1 MSEINSKLH
10 NLVRDIREAEIK
22 AVYYELF
29 LKNEIDTINELEN
42 KIRDLYQEKH
52 RLISEGAIDEN
63 PMTIKEKI
71 DMTRDVVY
79 KDKLLH
85 NVITTNKLK
94 HM

>member
-22 AVYYELF
+22 AAYYELF

-42 KIRDLYQEKH
+42 KIRDLYQEKR

-63 PMTIKEKI
+63 P
-71 DMTRDVVY
+71 
-79 KDKLLH
+79 
-85 NVITTNKLK
+85 ITTEEEVNMIRDMVYNDKDLYYAIVVD
-94 HM
+94 HRSE